1 MAFACALLLCGG
13 AGGQETSDSLP
24 GPDARS
30 PALEIAIDSSAEAG
44 IDEVS
49 GLSFTPYPVN
59 ESINLGFVLSPIWV
73 RLQFNQPATDPV
85 EPRVVMLGPRQLL
98 EAAMFHYVDGALLRS
113 VRLDN
118 ETRFSDRPIPHRRPA
133 FEIDAVPGQHTIY
146 LRILS
151 NAGFVLTPK
160 LMSEAEFFGE
170 MSVSDQ
176 LLAFFYGA
184 LFIFLLYNAVVYI
197 SSRDL
202 LHLANLLVIVTL
214 LGFQLVSTGI
224 AYQYLWPENPEYT
237 STALRITIALFS
249 ASLGLFTLVMFRGK
263 YWPRQLAMLNN
274 LGIAGNLLLT
284 VFPLFQV
291 LPVLAFITISICP
304 LVSAYVAI
312 EILRRRYAESYF
324 FAITWIAFT
333 IGFGIGLLRT
343 IGWLPYTAYT
353 ANVGLITMLI
363 AIAVLSV
370 GIASKIRGDRVARQ
384 AAEETSKVK
393 AAFLANMSHEIRTPI
408 NAIVGFIDLVQ
419 DTELSREQRVYLEK
433 ARGSSNIL
441 LTIVND
447 ILDYSKIE
455 AGKMEVESRPF
466 DVEKLCLSVLDLLER
481 AAENKSLE
489 LKFSFDK
496 QIPQFLIGDS
506 LRIGQV
512 LTNLL
517 GNAVKFTDEGSVTL
531 TVRLVLNSESK
542 CALEFSVRDTGIG
555 ISTEEQD
562 RLFQPFSQANSSTT
576 RTYGGTGLGL
586 SISTR
591 ILELM
596 QSSLVLTSSPG
607 EGSEFH
613 FVLEL
618 PHVIDIREIEEPAP
632 VSREQAGDAD
642 RIGAWEGA
650 RVLLVEDNKVNQL
663 LAKSLL
669 LKGNME
675 VDVAENGIE
684 ALQILEN
691 NRYDLVLM
699 DIQMPEMDGLEATR
713 RIRSMPEYEDLPII
727 AMTANAMERD
737 RDECLGAGMNDYLP
751 KPIVK
756 ETLLTMIGNWRH

>member
-1 MAFACALLLCGG
+1 
-13 AGGQETSDSLP
+13 
-24 GPDARS
+24 
-30 PALEIAIDSSAEAG
+30 
-44 IDEVS
+44 
-49 GLSFTPYPVN
+49 
-59 ESINLGFVLSPIWV
+59 
-73 RLQFNQPATDPV
+73 
-85 EPRVVMLGPRQLL
+85 
-98 EAAMFHYVDGALLRS
+98 
-113 VRLDN
+113 
-118 ETRFSDRPIPHRRPA
+118 
-133 FEIDAVPGQHTIY
+133 
-146 LRILS
+146 
-151 NAGFVLTPK
+151 
-160 LMSEAEFFGE
+160 
-170 MSVSDQ
+170 
-176 LLAFFYGA
+176 
-184 LFIFLLYNAVVYI
+184 
-197 SSRDL
+197 
-202 LHLANLLVIVTL
+202 
-214 LGFQLVSTGI
+214 
-224 AYQYLWPENPEYT
+224 
-237 STALRITIALFS
+237 
-249 ASLGLFTLVMFRGK
+249 
-263 YWPRQLAMLNN
+263 
-274 LGIAGNLLLT
+274 
-284 VFPLFQV
+284 
-291 LPVLAFITISICP
+291 
-304 LVSAYVAI
+304 
-312 EILRRRYAESYF
+312 
-324 FAITWIAFT
+324 
-333 IGFGIGLLRT
+333 
-343 IGWLPYTAYT
+343 
-353 ANVGLITMLI
+353 MLI

-531 TVRLVLNSESK
+531 AVRLVSNSESK

-555 ISTEEQD
+555 ISAEEQD

-596 QSSLVLTSSPG
+596 HSSLVLTSSPG

-618 PHVIDIREIEEPAP
+618 PHVIDIREIEAPAP
-632 VSREQAGDAD
+632 VSREQVGDAD